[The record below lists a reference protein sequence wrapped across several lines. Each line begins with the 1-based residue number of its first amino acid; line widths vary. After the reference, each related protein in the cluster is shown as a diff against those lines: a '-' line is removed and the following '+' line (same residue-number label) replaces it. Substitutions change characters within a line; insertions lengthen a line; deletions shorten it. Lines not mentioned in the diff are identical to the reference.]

1 MVEKLNREM
10 MHFSDDENLYVLNG
24 LLKAA
29 REDSALARG
38 ILNEN
43 KTYEKAFN
51 YFASKSREN
60 GVKLEKCYWLT
71 KEKALPLAIEYYK
84 IDEEEAAREKAEKK
98 VECKKNEAKKKPRKR
113 STKKK
118 DIVISNTEYDTKS
131 LEGLDSSSK
140 GLPEE
145 KPNEIL
151 DEIPDMS
158 ASKSANE
165 KEKDDQNND
174 FLSKFANFSFGE
186 GEQLSF
192 I

>member
-1 MVEKLNREM
+1 M
-10 MHFSDDENLYVLNG
+10 
-24 LLKAA
+24 
-29 REDSALARG
+29 
-38 ILNEN
+38 
-43 KTYEKAFN
+43 
-51 YFASKSREN
+51 
-60 GVKLEKCYWLT
+60 
-71 KEKALPLAIEYYK
+71 
-84 IDEEEAAREKAEKK
+84 
-98 VECKKNEAKKKPRKR
+98 ECKKNEAKKKPRKR

-118 DIVISNTEYDTKS
+118 DVVISNTEYDTKS
-131 LEGLDSSSK
+131 VEGLDSSSK

-145 KPNEIL
+145 KP